1 MVKTVAN
8 MSVSE
13 IDNQIRTYSVKILIL
28 NYKNREP
35 KLLAVSS
42 TKLVL
47 SQHWTKN
54 PWNINTSSN

>member
-28 NYKNREP
+28 NYKN
-35 KLLAVSS
+35 
-42 TKLVL
+42 
-47 SQHWTKN
+47 
-54 PWNINTSSN
+54 